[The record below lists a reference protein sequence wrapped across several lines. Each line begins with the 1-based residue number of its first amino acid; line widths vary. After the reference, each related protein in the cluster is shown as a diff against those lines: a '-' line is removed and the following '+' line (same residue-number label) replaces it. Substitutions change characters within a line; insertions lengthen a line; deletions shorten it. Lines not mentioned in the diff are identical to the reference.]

1 MKGSSILKGFLIL
14 LAVVFLSNQVISSV
28 YKPVKTESAVYFTA
42 QDGLKINGYI
52 IRNEILVKHNGDGVR
67 HFLTSD
73 GNRVAKNGVIANIYD
88 NESASITVSQIESV
102 QKKIANI
109 NEILSH

>member
-1 MKGSSILKGFLIL
+1 MKSSSILKGFLIL
-14 LAVVFLSNQVISSV
+14 LAVVFLANQVISAV

-67 HFLTSD
+67 HFLTAD
-73 GNRVAKNGVIANIYD
+73 GSRVAKNGVIANIYD

-102 QKKIANI
+102 QKN
-109 NEILSH
+109 